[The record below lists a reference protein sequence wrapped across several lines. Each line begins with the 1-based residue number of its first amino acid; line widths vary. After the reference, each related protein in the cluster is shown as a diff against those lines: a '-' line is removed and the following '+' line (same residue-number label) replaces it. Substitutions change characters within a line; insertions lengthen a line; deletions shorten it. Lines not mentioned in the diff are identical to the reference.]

1 MFELKNLKKEL
12 PEMNAQLMQVTT
24 KINHYHQNVKNSIM
38 AISMILSE
46 IAEKPN
52 DYLYGSGFSS
62 LVDYTETIFGYKK
75 AYTYKLIKISKF
87 ITITDKNGKKLD
99 VDYLLNDS
107 LMEVLLQNDN
117 FIKFDIL
124 KDSDGFEYGTSQ
136 LLELIP
142 LSKEQI
148 EENLKDLDSSLS
160 CKELRAVVKNILNPA
175 IELTETDSTE
185 STTDSTES
193 TTEEPEK
200 QVTDKERI
208 FSMLEICS
216 GMENEEI
223 KGLLVNVFQKAL
235 KKIEK

>member
-1 MFELKNLKKEL
+1 MFELTEKNVKEL
-12 PEMNAQLMQVTT
+12 PEMNDQLIKVTT
-24 KINHYHQNVKNSIM
+24 KINHYHQNVKNAIL

-87 ITITDKNGKKLD
+87 ITIRDKNGKKLD

-107 LMEVLLQNDN
+107 MMQSLISNDN
-117 FIKFDIL
+117 FIKFEIL

-148 EENLKDLDSSLS
+148 SEHLKDLDSSLS

-200 QVTDKERI
+200 LTDKERI
-208 FSMLEICS
+208 LKMLEICS
-216 GMENEEI
+216 SMENEEI
-223 KGLLVNVFQKAL
+223 KDLIVNVFQKAL
-235 KKIEK
+235 KKIER